1 MKKNNGKYPLEL
13 NIRMGHL
20 EHNYRQFKSLVKPS
34 VKIMAMV
41 KADAYGCGAVEV
53 SKKLETL
60 GANHLAVALTQEGV
74 ELRKAGIRLPVMV
87 MAPLPEEFPTLIKY
101 QLEPEISSIDL
112 LEDWITFSNENKDGM
127 CDFHLKIDTGLHRL
141 GLSESD
147 ITQLIEKVKENRKVS
162 ILSVFSHLSSSPLAA
177 HDLHTNRQFEKFE
190 NSCRR
195 ISEAFDIRPDRHI
208 LNSAGI
214 YRFPEYQYEMVRLGV
229 GLYGVGLEDLE
240 INKTLR
246 PVQELRTSIA
256 QIKEI
261 EAGEAIGYSRREIA
275 AGPMKIAILRIGY
288 ADGVSRRAGNRRF
301 SVRIGEAICP
311 VIGNICMDMIMVDI
325 TEHTDITVGS
335 EVEIYGS
342 KHPVQLLAEASD
354 TIPYEILTANHRRAR
369 KKYSH

>member
-13 NIRMGHL
+13 NIRLDHL
-20 EHNYRQFKSLVKPS
+20 EHNFLQFKSLLKPS

-60 GANHLAVALTQEGV
+60 GANYLGVALTQEGV

-87 MAPLPEEFPTLIKY
+87 MAPLPEEFSTLIEY
-101 QLEPEISSIDL
+101 QLEPEISSIEL
-112 LEDWITFSNENKDGM
+112 LEEWLTFSNENKEGRY
-127 CDFHLKIDTGLHRL
+127 DFHLKIDTGLHRL
-141 GLSESD
+141 GLSEND
-147 ITQLIEKVKENRKVS
+147 ITQLIEKLKENRKMN

-177 HDLHTNRQFEKFE
+177 HDLYTNRQFEKFE
-190 NSCRR
+190 KSCSR
-195 ISEAFDIRPDRHI
+195 IVETLDIHPDRHI

-214 YRFPEYQYEMVRLGV
+214 YRFPEHQYEMVRLGV
-229 GLYGVGLEDLE
+229 GLYGAGLEDLE
-240 INKTLR
+240 ITKTLR

-261 EAGEAIGYSRREIA
+261 EAGEAIGYSRKEIA
-275 AGPMKIAILRIGY
+275 AEQMRIAILRIGY

-325 TEHTDITVGS
+325 TEQPDITTGS

-342 KHPVQLLAEASD
+342 EHPVQILAEASD

-369 KKYSH
+369 KRYFH